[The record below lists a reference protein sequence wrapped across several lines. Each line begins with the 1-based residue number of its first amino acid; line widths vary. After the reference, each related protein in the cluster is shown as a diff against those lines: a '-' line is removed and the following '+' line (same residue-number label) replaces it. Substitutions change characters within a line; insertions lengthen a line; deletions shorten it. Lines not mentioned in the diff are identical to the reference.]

1 MTTVTTMMETLSIK
15 TENKF
20 RTLVTKRAYKKG
32 EIICIMPSENITDKP
47 IFASLCKSGVT
58 SIRMSANSQR

>member
-20 RTLVTKRAYKKG
+20 RTLVTKRAYEK
-32 EIICIMPSENITDKP
+32 
-47 IFASLCKSGVT
+47 
-58 SIRMSANSQR
+58 R